1 MVEKRILPQD
11 YLVLKEEVEDRI
23 EVYDRIFGDALN
35 YFQSLLDQNAMSSP
49 GLESKFIDAFKKEL
63 EKDNFLIPKDI
74 RNILIKLSYQ
84 YEMFKKEGG
93 KNE

>member
-11 YLVLKEEVEDRI
+11 YLILKDEVGKRI
-23 EVYDRIFGDALN
+23 GEYDRIFEGALN

-49 GLESKFIDAFKKEL
+49 GLEAKFIDAFKKEL
-63 EKDNFLIPKDI
+63 ERDNFLIPKDI